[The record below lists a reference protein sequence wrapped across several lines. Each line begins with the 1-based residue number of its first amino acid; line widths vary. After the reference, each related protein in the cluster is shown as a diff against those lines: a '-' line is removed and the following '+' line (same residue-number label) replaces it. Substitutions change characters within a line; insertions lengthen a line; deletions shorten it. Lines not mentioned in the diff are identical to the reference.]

1 MVKPISLA
9 GFGSGN
15 GKRKTQKIKNGVNL
29 TRNILKKIKIKIL
42 MSDIFLNMHY
52 NPETKN
58 RQSKRKSG
66 FKEELQP
73 TCTQRLS
80 TFHSIQIQPDNLL
93 HHYNMQQP
101 NSLSH
106 PRHRAIQAP
115 TCKQDHRTQH
125 TPVKCHLH
133 RATLQPH
140 HQHQPKKPTTLI
152 TYILESNQAYRHLI
166 PLHLHFLSSHP
177 FSGSQ
182 VHGPKSRWIQNW
194 TRLGTV
200 QRGFW
205 SRTPSF
211 SRVKTFR

>member
-1 MVKPISLA
+1 
-9 GFGSGN
+9 
-15 GKRKTQKIKNGVNL
+15 
-29 TRNILKKIKIKIL
+29 

-177 FSGSQ
+177 CLGVTGTWAKIKVDPELDPFRY
-182 VHGPKSRWIQNW
+182 GPKRILKPDSKFFTGQNLW
-194 TRLGTV
+194 VVREWRPNYIPNTNCAFNKIRHLMWRLKIDLV
-200 QRGFW
+200 Y
-205 SRTPSF
+205 
-211 SRVKTFR
+211 